1 MTHLGRALSV
11 RPGEGRLVGLVAA
24 VFASIEIAR
33 GFGEIA
39 ADSLVIGRF
48 GSGSLPWLF
57 IGLGITSLVAALA
70 FGAVLGRLRRG
81 SLVAPVSRSDCW
93 SRHSDLNRGPAVY
106 ETAAL
111 PLSYVGAAR
120 V

>member
-1 MTHLGRALSV
+1 MTRLARSLGV

-24 VFASIEIAR
+24 VFASVEIAR

-57 IGLGITSLVAALA
+57 IGLGISSLIAVLVYGAA
-70 FGAVLGRLRRG
+70 LGRLRRG
-81 SLVAPVSRSDCW
+81 RLFTAVLLVLAAAIAAEQLALVAGIPILPVVW
-93 SRHSDLNRGPAVY
+93 LTV
-106 ETAAL
+106 
-111 PLSYVGAAR
+111 
-120 V
+120 